1 MEAHTIDHGSGMPRD
16 RRFFDGHFPGNPI
29 VPGAVLLAQL
39 SADLAERGQ
48 RITQVIRMKFVR
60 PLGPDQPFQIS
71 ISRAGENWRA
81 DFTDADGPLAR
92 AAIKVEPLDD

>member
-1 MEAHTIDHGSGMPRD
+1 MEAQTIEHGLGLSRD

-39 SADLAERGQ
+39 SEDLAKRGQ

-60 PLGPDQPFQIS
+60 PLGPDQPFQITLAP
-71 ISRAGENWRA
+71 AGDNWRV
-81 DFTDADGPLAR
+81 DFSNADGPLAR
-92 AAIKVEPLDD
+92 AAIKIESLRD